1 MTAQELD
8 YHEVFS
14 ELLTCDPAAAELL
27 LDIAT
32 VIVGRERQIAK
43 RMSRGGYRRGDAE
56 LNRLLNLQGQAT
68 GEIALLHERLVD
80 GTEENVEA
88 HDGDGN
94 QELSPAQAPQSESL
108 AL

>member
-32 VIVGRERQIAK
+32 VMVSRERQIAK
-43 RMSRGGYRRGDAE
+43 RMQRGGYRRGDAE

-68 GEIALLHERLVD
+68 GEIALLHEKLVD
-80 GTEENVEA
+80 GEEKDEA
-88 HDGDGN
+88 HIGDGN
-94 QELSPAQAPQSESL
+94 QELSPAQAPVSESL